1 MKKSTTWKLLT
12 AVCVPGALMFGWQ
25 FLALYGI
32 AILCCGWP
40 KFSDSGTTPSNEVSP
55 ETQALADQIAAKER
69 RLREIDA
76 AIGGR

>member
-1 MKKSTTWKLLT
+1 MKKSTQWKLLT
-12 AVCVPGALMFGWQ
+12 AVCALGTFTVGPV
-25 FLALYGI
+25 FIALYVL
-32 AILCCGWP
+32 AIICCGKP
-40 KFSDSGTTPSNEVSP
+40 TFSSATSNEVSP